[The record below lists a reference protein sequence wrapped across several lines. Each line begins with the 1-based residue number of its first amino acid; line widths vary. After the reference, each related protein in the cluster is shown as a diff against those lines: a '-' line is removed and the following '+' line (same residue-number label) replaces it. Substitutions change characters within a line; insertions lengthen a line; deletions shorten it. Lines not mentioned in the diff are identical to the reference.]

1 MSFIRAK
8 GIPVWV
14 TIIAV
19 LLGLFGTAIGV
30 VVMIN
35 PSLAFG
41 YIAGA
46 DSLALTWAGRNAGLG
61 IALLVAVYLRN
72 ANGYAVAFAGSILRE
87 VSDILSVLPNGSG
100 MIIGVGILFLLV
112 DIVCFVISLRAARQQ
127 S

>member
-1 MSFIRAK
+1 MNFIRAK

-19 LLGLFGTAIGV
+19 LLGLFSTAIGV
-30 VVMIN
+30 GVMLN
-35 PSLAFG
+35 HSLVLG
-41 YIAGA
+41 NIAGA
-46 DSLALTWAGRNAGLG
+46 DSLAITWAGRNAGLG

-72 ANGYAVAFAGSILRE
+72 ANGYAAVFAGSILRE
-87 VSDILSVLPNGSG
+87 VSDIFSFLPNGG
-100 MIIGVGILFLLV
+100 ATIGLGIFFLLV